1 MKRES
6 LKKQLVRSFYRGN
19 GGMFLLAAF
28 ASLACSA
35 VNLLL
40 SWIMQQLIDAA
51 SGVEGALSLK
61 ALSGITGGFILLCVA
76 LLLLRY
82 FAEPRFIRRA
92 MA

>member
-6 LKKQLVRSFYRGN
+6 LKKQLIRSFYRGN

-28 ASLACSA
+28 ASLACRA

-76 LLLLRY
+76 LLLL
-82 FAEPRFIRRA
+82 
-92 MA
+92 